1 MRWFETDGV
10 VLRYAVR
17 HGKGPYL
24 VLVHEM
30 GGSIE
35 SWDRV
40 LTHLPPE
47 QGVVLPEMRGMGQS
61 QKIRETSSFGQIAA
75 DVAALL
81 DHLEIADPVV
91 ISGCAIGGA
100 VALRFALDHP
110 ARCLA
115 VAPLDPALNVAE
127 GGEAGILALA
137 DQMEAKGMTPMEPI
151 LLDRTYPERYRRRH
165 PGHFAE
171 VRGRWYAN
179 DPVSFAHFFRMLAAS
194 DLRPELAR
202 MRCPVWYGSGLHDL
216 LRPPGYVRDL
226 AARTPGAQVRDLDA
240 GHHVA
245 DHAPQEVAQMLSEL
259 VTSVRRQS
267 EPTVLPHG

>member
-10 VLRYAVR
+10 VLRYDIR

-35 SWDRV
+35 SWDGV
-40 LTHLPPE
+40 LSQLPPD

-61 QKIRETSSFGQIAA
+61 QKISEACTLSQIAA

-81 DHLEIADPVV
+81 DHLEIAGPVV

-100 VALRFALDHP
+100 VALRFALDYP
-110 ARCLA
+110 ERCLA
-115 VAPLDPALNVAE
+115 VAPLDPAANVVD
-127 GGEAGILALA
+127 GGHANVQALA
-137 DQMEAKGMTPMEPI
+137 DRMAQSGMRPIEPI
-151 LLDRTYPERYRRRH
+151 LLDRTYPERYRLRN
-165 PGHFAE
+165 PGHFAT

-194 DLRPELAR
+194 DLRPELAAL
-202 MRCPVWYGSGLHDL
+202 RCPVWYGSGLHDA
-216 LRPPGYVRDL
+216 LRPPAYVRDL
-226 AARTPGAQVRDLDA
+226 AARTPGALVRDLDA

-245 DHAPQEVAQMLSEL
+245 DHAPQEVAQMLTEL
-259 VTSVRRQS
+259 VAAVT
-267 EPTVLPHG
+267 PA